1 MPNPRY
7 NNQFISRELFDF
19 YRQTGRPYEGFVKG
33 EGYAYTQKGAMATS
47 FSTAYNPSNPFCQ
60 GSGFYNFCTTQV
72 LDTSPEAIVRSLELT
87 PNDLMSL
94 LVRKEINGSLVINMG
109 NGKLIKLSDPGK
121 SSVNISIH
129 DNGVDLMLDMQ
140 IVDKALQQEYNF
152 QCKLRDMPAFFSPDV
167 LRYLTVS
174 NSGQTSLQ
182 MPTAANDYRSL
193 QKQNADIDWVGITGK
208 ANSLAGFY
216 TGYREGRLVRYRS
229 IFDNSPSE
237 WYAKNK
243 QWRPISKGANQYTG
257 SKKAVLKA
265 AKGYRVAGR
274 AFFYIGIAVS
284 ITEGSIA
291 YQEKGWAG
299 VIKPGVDVLMGTL
312 ATFGGPIGL
321 GIGIT
326 YFVFD
331 AVGFFDRPTIRIKEL
346 PHKDP
351 SIFERDKT
359 YVAPRI
365 HLELE
370 QMKLKKH
377 LPMREQ
383 PVFRQGSKDPLRR
396 KY

>member
-94 LVRKEINGSLVINMG
+94 LVHKEINGSLVVNMG

-152 QCKLRDMPAFFSPDV
+152 QCKLRDMPAFFSPNM

-257 SKKAVLKA
+257 SKKATLKM

-274 AFFYIGIAVS
+274 AFFVGGVVMSGYQAFDLLRQGDYYGVAKVGLDITMGAV
-284 ITEGSIA
+284 
-291 YQEKGWAG
+291 
-299 VIKPGVDVLMGTL
+299 

-321 GIGIT
+321 GIGIV

-331 AVGFFDRPTIRIKEL
+331 AVGFFDRPTIRIREL

-370 QMKLKKH
+370 RMKIKKH

-383 PVFRQGSKDPLRR
+383 PVFQQGNKNSFKD
-396 KY
+396 